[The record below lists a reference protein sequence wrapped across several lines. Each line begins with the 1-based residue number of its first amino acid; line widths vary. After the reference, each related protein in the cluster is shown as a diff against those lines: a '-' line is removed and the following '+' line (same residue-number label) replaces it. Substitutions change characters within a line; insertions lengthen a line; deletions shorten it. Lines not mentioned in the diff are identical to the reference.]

1 MVSRFIYLGICGLF
15 LAGIIHICIVL
26 LIPSFGSRDAARQIS
41 ENTEPYKFKRINATS
56 GISIANSD
64 PFFKYSVC
72 PFNLTEAAIQVNG
85 ENMPDFWSVAVFDE
99 GGQVIYSLND
109 RTAINKALRVIVV
122 NSMIS
127 RWRICARCRLMNWKP
142 LWWLKHRFRPGLLC
156 CGLWCGIPALRN
168 GEKSF
173 YKRLRAA
180 RFPPARAES
189 SRSLVVAAFSDP

>member
-41 ENTEPYKFKRINATS
+41 QNTEPYKFKRINATS

-72 PFNLTEAAIQVNG
+72 PFNLTEAALQVNG

-122 NSMIS
+122 NSIQM
-127 RWRICARCRLMNWKP
+127 AD
-142 LWWLKHRFRPGLLC
+142 
-156 CGLWCGIPALRN
+156 LRQVQADELETSVVVEAPVQT
-168 GEKSF
+168 GF
-173 YKRLRAA
+173 VLLRALV
-180 RFPPARAES
+180 RDP
-189 SRSLVVAAFSDP
+189 SLEERGEEFLQKASCSPFSTR